1 MQCDIYVREKNGI
14 REIRIPI
21 LPEEIS
27 FKSGDATVITYDIMG
42 LGVVE
47 VPSGTE
53 LDGWS
58 WKSEFPGFW
67 RGADPIVRGKWNR
80 PSEYDSILRDWKKNG
95 TELNL
100 LCTGWPINADVYLK
114 EYHPSAAGPYGDIYY
129 EIGFV
134 EARQVTV
141 TTIKQKGSIAKE
153 PFRTTQKPS
162 FVTIKKGDTLWGI
175 AKVCLGDGKM
185 WPEIYQANKH
195 IIEST
200 AKQHGKKGSDNGHW
214 IYPGVTLSIPTPTSI
229 T

>member
-1 MQCDIYVREKNGI
+1 MTVDIYIREKVGT

-21 LPEEIS
+21 LPEEIPS
-27 FKSGDATVITYDIMG
+27 QNGDASVITHDIMG
-42 LGVVE
+42 LGEVVT
-47 VPSGTE
+47 PSGTE
-53 LDGWS
+53 LEGWA
-58 WKSEFPGFW
+58 WKSEFPGSLRENDPLI
-67 RGADPIVRGKWNR
+67 RGPWKA

-100 LCTGWPINADVYLK
+100 LVIGYPINADVYLK

-141 TTIKQKGSIAKE
+141 TTIKKTASIAKE
-153 PFRTTQKPS
+153 PFRTSPKPS
-162 FVTIKKGDTLWGI
+162 IVTIKKGDTLWGL
-175 AKVCLGDGKM
+175 ARVCLGDGKM

-214 IYPGVTLSIPTPTSI
+214 IYPGVTLTIPAMKD
-229 T
+229 